1 MSPMP
6 ITLSTRDV
14 QGVSVVTVSGRIVF
28 GDEANALRREVKP
41 LVQAPSPA
49 VVIDLSEV
57 TYVDSGGIGALVGLY
72 TTARA
77 SGGQLRLA
85 GANAKVKNVLEITKL
100 TGILGMFA
108 TVDHATAALRRT
120 ASA

>member
-1 MSPMP
+1 MP
-6 ITLSTRDV
+6 LTLSIKDV

-28 GDEANALRREVKP
+28 GEEANILRREVKP
-41 LVQAPSPA
+41 LVQAQSPA

-108 TVDHATAALRRT
+108 SVDHAAAALRRS